1 MTATLEP
8 RTAPRERKLDKLIP
22 RINRQSVE
30 KRSDAYL
37 DVAWD
42 DPEMAI
48 GPDDPRCTLFEFDPL
63 AHTDWYQAQTPE
75 LQARIGLHRVC
86 AAFKVGMQFEN
97 LLQRGLLTR
106 AFRLPNEH
114 AEFRYLHHEVIEESQ
129 HSLMF
134 QELVNRSGMPVKGM
148 PLWLRLA
155 APPAVTVVER
165 FFPELFFFFVLGGED
180 PVDHLQRRQLR
191 EGTTH
196 PLVEAIMK
204 IHIGEEARHIAYA
217 RTFLKDLVPALP
229 RWRKA
234 LLSTRIPMVL
244 AIMTPLMVDP
254 SSELHTH
261 HGVPTSV
268 LREARRSA
276 DGRQLRKDSVA
287 KLRKLCR
294 ELGLMGPYATRIWKL
309 VGLYDRDDKLPAGT
323 DNGELVTAP

>member
-1 MTATLEP
+1 MSSATTAEPHRPRTSRSAPRGTGVTLTSNGVTCLDAGMTATLEP

-129 HSLMF
+129 HS
-134 QELVNRSGMPVKGM
+134 
-148 PLWLRLA
+148 
-155 APPAVTVVER
+155 
-165 FFPELFFFFVLGGED
+165 
-180 PVDHLQRRQLR
+180 
-191 EGTTH
+191 
-196 PLVEAIMK
+196 
-204 IHIGEEARHIAYA
+204 
-217 RTFLKDLVPALP
+217 
-229 RWRKA
+229 
-234 LLSTRIPMVL
+234 
-244 AIMTPLMVDP
+244 
-254 SSELHTH
+254 
-261 HGVPTSV
+261 
-268 LREARRSA
+268 
-276 DGRQLRKDSVA
+276 
-287 KLRKLCR
+287 
-294 ELGLMGPYATRIWKL
+294 
-309 VGLYDRDDKLPAGT
+309 
-323 DNGELVTAP
+323 